1 MSAARVGRWCHNR
14 AARPSGRLL
23 PLPCVALILGLVAA
37 VAPPRAFAQDSKT
50 SSVDLVQVQLI
61 VPSKLK
67 IGKTFLVLDELENQ
81 GEHPSAN
88 SLTGFCLSEDDVCD
102 ERDLRVGARRVPP
115 LAPLT
120 AHAARTP
127 FKLPDTVRPGSYYFI
142 AIADAARTI
151 EERYKGNNTRA
162 TKVTVLPAGK

>member
-1 MSAARVGRWCHNR
+1 MSATRVGRWFHNR

-23 PLPCVALILGLVAA
+23 PLPCVAVILGLVAA

-61 VPSKLK
+61 VPAKLK
-67 IGKTFLVLDELENQ
+67 VGKTFLVIDELENA
-81 GEHPSAN
+81 GDEASAK

-115 LAPLT
+115 LGPLQSHS
-120 AHAARTP
+120 AQTP
-127 FKLPDTVRPGSYYFI
+127 LKLPDTVRPGPYYFI
-142 AIADAARTI
+142 AMADAARTV